1 MKNETF
7 RIQHL
12 EYPFHHTILYN
23 VFGKSILENIIEEL
37 TSLTQIH
44 TPLSDK
50 HHQSLLQEFKTQP
63 FCLDNIYKNKRE
75 KSVILKATMGVTALR
90 VQEHGASNPFL
101 YYLPITNKDTTFV
114 QRYHNGSSYENH
126 EDGAVLTF
134 LYPIKINEYRGGD
147 LIFSRYNYVPH
158 IPHNSC
164 LIFPSYEPHQISEI
178 SSSTDQPV
186 RYSINR
192 RYYING

>member
-90 VQEHGASNPFL
+90 LQEHGASNPFL
-101 YYLPITNKDTTFV
+101 YYLPITN
-114 QRYHNGSSYENH
+114 
-126 EDGAVLTF
+126 
-134 LYPIKINEYRGGD
+134 
-147 LIFSRYNYVPH
+147 
-158 IPHNSC
+158 
-164 LIFPSYEPHQISEI
+164 
-178 SSSTDQPV
+178 
-186 RYSINR
+186 
-192 RYYING
+192 